1 MDGICARV
9 GASLEEADGRGRLD
23 GLRSIGVDET
33 GYEKGRKYMTV
44 VVDHDRGRVV
54 WACAGHGRRQLNA
67 FLDPLT
73 EGQRAGIEVV
83 TAGGARR
90 IADVVAERA
99 PGAELAVDPF
109 HAVSWATGALDEPGR
124 RAWRET
130 GSAPAP
136 RRRRGRPRKGEPAP
150 PDPAGRVRGLRFPLP
165 ENPEDLTE
173 GQASTIPPS
182 PASLRPRSSPTWE
195 SSIRTWPPGS
205 WTSARSPGCR
215 STSGSCPSSTA
226 ARVPSTPCSPID
238 SRWEPRAPT
247 TSNASIW
254 GSASR
259 PSFRTGADR
268 VRPSSSINAR

>member
-1 MDGICARV
+1 MGGICARV

-109 HAVSWATGALDEPGR
+109 HAVSWATGALDE
-124 RAWRET
+124 
-130 GSAPAP
+130 
-136 RRRRGRPRKGEPAP
+136 
-150 PDPAGRVRGLRFPLP
+150 L
-165 ENPEDLTE
+165 
-173 GQASTIPPS
+173 
-182 PASLRPRSSPTWE
+182 
-195 SSIRTWPPGS
+195 
-205 WTSARSPGCR
+205 
-215 STSGSCPSSTA
+215 
-226 ARVPSTPCSPID
+226 
-238 SRWEPRAPT
+238 
-247 TSNASIW
+247 
-254 GSASR
+254 
-259 PSFRTGADR
+259 
-268 VRPSSSINAR
+268 

>member
-1 MDGICARV
+1 MGGICARV

-33 GYEKGRKYMTV
+33 GYKKGRKYLTV

-54 WACAGHGRRQLNA
+54 WACAGHGKRQLNA

-109 HAVSWATGALDEPGR
+109 HAVSWATGALDELGR
-124 RAWRET
+124 RAWREA
-130 GSAPAP
+130 GSAPAQGGARPSRPGRAGEGPQVPAAREP
-136 RRRRGRPRKGEPAP
+136 RGPHGGAGLD
-150 PDPAGRVRGLRFPLP
+150 DPALARLV
-165 ENPEDLTE
+165 
-173 GQASTIPPS
+173 A
-182 PASLRPRSSPTWE
+182 PAIFSYVG
-195 SSIRTWPPGS
+195 IQYQNMAPGS

-215 STSGSCPSSTA
+215 STSGSCPGSTA
-226 ARVPSTPCSPID
+226 ARVPSTLCSPID

-259 PSFRTGADR
+259 PSFRTRADR
-268 VRPSSSINAR
+268 VRPSSS